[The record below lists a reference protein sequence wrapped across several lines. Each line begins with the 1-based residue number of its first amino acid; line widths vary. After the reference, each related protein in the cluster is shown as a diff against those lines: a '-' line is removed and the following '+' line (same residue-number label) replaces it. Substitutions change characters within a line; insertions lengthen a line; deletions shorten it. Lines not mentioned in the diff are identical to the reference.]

1 MYRYQAL
8 NSARQQ
14 IRLIRLEKGSSRL
27 APRRSIHTIDL
38 ALAPKYIALSYTWGP
53 PGPSRQ
59 ISVDGKAFRVR
70 ENLYNFLCS
79 SQAGSAERN
88 SQVRLMPDIYTDPKM
103 VRAAY
108 ALDDDMEN
116 ADELYV
122 PTANIRT
129 LLSSEYFTRIWIVQE
144 VSLARSIRILIGDY
158 ELRWAAARFLA
169 ERIDPMKPVN
179 SLRTLNDLFKEN
191 KRKQKRQLD
200 EVVGK
205 YSVHECQDPRDK
217 VYGFLGMIPAS
228 QRPVVDYA
236 KSTHQVF
243 LDVIPINMLRLAW
256 NMKFPDH
263 DQRGLISL
271 FQEIA
276 DVEDEL
282 SKDLDSQLT
291 LTSVID
297 GFGYDIF
304 DPPVTDEHE
313 GVLMGSWWMKLGDK
327 KYYYGCRTSAQP
339 LRQLFDWKFLGN
351 VQSIRIDPGP
361 GREVQEATV
370 GLQKS

>member
-1 MYRYQAL
+1 
-8 NSARQQ
+8 
-14 IRLIRLEKGSSRL
+14 
-27 APRRSIHTIDL
+27 
-38 ALAPKYIALSYTWGP
+38 
-53 PGPSRQ
+53 
-59 ISVDGKAFRVR
+59 
-70 ENLYNFLCS
+70 
-79 SQAGSAERN
+79 
-88 SQVRLMPDIYTDPKM
+88 M

-243 LDVIPINMLRLAW
+243 LDVIPIVLGRLLAEQTDGSHNQHLVLR
-256 NMKFPDH
+256 P
-263 DQRGLISL
+263 
-271 FQEIA
+271 
-276 DVEDEL
+276 L
-282 SKDLDSQLT
+282 SCLSREHAETRL
-291 LTSVID
+291 
-297 GFGYDIF
+297 
-304 DPPVTDEHE
+304 EHE
-313 GVLMGSWWMKLGDK
+313 VPRSRPARFDLALSRDRR
-327 KYYYGCRTSAQP
+327 CR
-339 LRQLFDWKFLGN
+339 
-351 VQSIRIDPGP
+351 
-361 GREVQEATV
+361 GRAEQRPR
-370 GLQKS
+370 

>member
-1 MYRYQAL
+1 
-8 NSARQQ
+8 
-14 IRLIRLEKGSSRL
+14 
-27 APRRSIHTIDL
+27 
-38 ALAPKYIALSYTWGP
+38 
-53 PGPSRQ
+53 
-59 ISVDGKAFRVR
+59 
-70 ENLYNFLCS
+70 
-79 SQAGSAERN
+79 
-88 SQVRLMPDIYTDPKM
+88 
-103 VRAAY
+103 
-108 ALDDDMEN
+108 
-116 ADELYV
+116 
-122 PTANIRT
+122 
-129 LLSSEYFTRIWIVQE
+129 
-144 VSLARSIRILIGDY
+144 
-158 ELRWAAARFLA
+158 
-169 ERIDPMKPVN
+169 
-179 SLRTLNDLFKEN
+179 
-191 KRKQKRQLD
+191 
-200 EVVGK
+200 
-205 YSVHECQDPRDK
+205 
-217 VYGFLGMIPAS
+217 
-228 QRPVVDYA
+228 
-236 KSTHQVF
+236 
-243 LDVIPINMLRLAW
+243 MLRLAW